1 MDEAAKNIKLPEGLI
16 ERSLGGC
23 LALCMGLALAG
34 AVIAIT
40 GFTPFGVPERVVK
53 IAAAEFL
60 SMLCLYCL
68 LVVIWCICTPRWV
81 QITVNKVMENFLQ
94 LVLIMSVGVLL
105 FLGMSLAL
113 A

>member
-1 MDEAAKNIKLPEGLI
+1 MDEAAKSIKLPEGLI

-23 LALCMGLALAG
+23 LALCMGLALVG

-40 GFTPFGVPERVVK
+40 GFTPFGVIERIVK

-60 SMLCLYCL
+60 TMLSLYCF
-68 LVVIWCICTPRWV
+68 LVLIWCVCRPKWV
-81 QITVNKVMENFLQ
+81 QRTVNMVMKNFLQ
-94 LVLIMSVGVLL
+94 LVLLMSMGVLL
-105 FLGMSLAL
+105 LLCVSLAL